1 MDIVEFYNKVENI
14 VIKDK
19 NVSKSGYYIVSNKMI
34 GSVSMS
40 FKGWGHYIKISNL
53 NIVSI
58 IKGDI
63 KLEESNK
70 MGLIVVK
77 SELIGLTAEQ
87 KIKVI
92 KGLFR
97 IMKELEKGMSL

>member
-1 MDIVEFYNKVENI
+1 MDIIEFYNKVENI
-14 VIKDK
+14 VRKDK
-19 NVSKSGYYIVSNKMI
+19 NGIKNGYTIISNKMV
-34 GSVSMS
+34 GVVNMT
-40 FKGWGHYIKISNL
+40 FKGWGHYIKICNL

-70 MGLIVVK
+70 MGRIVVK

>member
-1 MDIVEFYNKVENI
+1 MENI
-14 VIKDK
+14 PNKLEIKNYTYSFNDQLK
-19 NVSKSGYYIVSNKMI
+19 NGYYIVSNKMI

-40 FKGWGHYIKISNL
+40 FKGWGHYIKICNL

-92 KGLFR
+92 KGLFK